1 MSKDLDDARR
11 ELADRFDRYP
21 PETWTPQLM
30 RAMANL
36 LDAYGVLREAE
47 LNLDYTRPLRI
58 VRNT

>member
-1 MSKDLDDARR
+1 
-11 ELADRFDRYP
+11 
-21 PETWTPQLM
+21 M